1 MQVTTTTLTS
11 ADIDALE
18 PLLATALRP
27 LPDAL
32 DRAMRALAMAR
43 TVAAGAPVVDQ
54 PSSDAGAASD
64 PAAAE
69 REDAAEPV
77 VDQPPRYPGVA
88 WCACKTPTSAPR
100 YAQRADGSWGRLWWV
115 AGRWVIRDCRE
126 RKCLACGMALE
137 DAKDKEVDNAAE

>member
-1 MQVTTTTLTS
+1 MTTTTLTS

-43 TVAAGAPVVDQ
+43 TVADGAPVVAR
-54 PSSDAGAASD
+54 SSSATDASSE

-69 REDAAEPV
+69 CEDAVVPV
-77 VDQPPRYPGVA
+77 VDQPPQYPGVA
-88 WCACKTPTSAPR
+88 WCACLTRKSAPR

-126 RKCLACGMALE
+126 RKCLVCGMVLE
-137 DAKDKEVDNAAE
+137 DAKAKEADNAAE